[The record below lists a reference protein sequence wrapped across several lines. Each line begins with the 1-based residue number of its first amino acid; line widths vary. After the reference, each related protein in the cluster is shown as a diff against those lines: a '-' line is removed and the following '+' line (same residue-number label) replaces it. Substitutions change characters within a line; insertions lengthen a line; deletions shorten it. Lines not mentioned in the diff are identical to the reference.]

1 MKNLIQFTEIY
12 PVDRTLR
19 FELKPELL
27 EGQTIDDFW
36 SNYLDENKKDSF
48 YNKDKKRN
56 DDYPIVKLILD
67 QFHKNFISLALS
79 SFLPESAPKCP
90 TWNDLFDAYCKDRKS
105 KDFANL
111 QDKMRESISNHFKK
125 HEWWQYISSYSKLI
139 GSLLKQLVENDD
151 DFVESIQERDTSL
164 TREKMLEA
172 LETFNRFSVYFG
184 NYADNRSNMYKKE
197 AQGTSIANRIV
208 NENLP
213 KFFDNISVYRKLKAT
228 CPNEL
233 ESIQDN
239 LKDTLKGISL
249 DEIFTPCYF
258 NECLTQDGIE
268 KYNWIL
274 GGNPNEDVLGINSV
288 GNEYLQHHPESK
300 LKLKDLVMTQLYKQ
314 ILSDRVQPSFLP
326 QQYKSEEDLM
336 DSVFSF
342 LSAVEKQG
350 LLESVKR
357 IMETLY
363 DNDTDLSKVYVLG
376 SNLTKLSHLL
386 YGDWNL
392 LGEKLRE
399 KLVTSNT
406 KKAQQERD
414 KEIEKWLDNKCFS
427 LLQIK
432 EIEEELLEQTQH
444 PLSTEELFTTLNIW
458 KKENETSLW
467 QKVSLIEQCKT
478 AYIVQFAT
486 LRKSFKDGKSIST
499 DESKQILKEVLDKYM
514 ELYHIVELLRLGNK
528 SAYLEKDSFYVDYER
543 LFESSDEDTLSLSYI
558 IPLYN
563 KVRSFLTRKL
573 SNEGKMLLKFDSPT
587 LADGWD
593 ANKEDANNATILRHS
608 DKYYLMLIN
617 PLNKPRLEDG
627 ICENGSYRKIVYHQI
642 ADASK
647 DLPNLMMIDGKTV
660 RKTGRKSQDGFNHI
674 LEDLKN
680 KYLPDE
686 INRIRKCGSYL
697 KTSDSFNKEDSQA
710 YLKYYM
716 KRLLDYKKDEM
727 VFHFK
732 EPNEYESY
740 ADFLNDVAMQK
751 YSISFV
757 SFSKD
762 KIEEWRKE
770 NKVMLFQISNKDFK
784 EGSCGT
790 ENIHTLYWKELFSSR
805 NMDNT
810 IFKLNGGAELFY
822 RCKLSSK
829 PFMHKKGSILVNKT
843 LSDGTPICD
852 EMYKHF
858 VTHFNG
864 KGIVLTDEEV
874 RLLPQ
879 VKTNRAK
886 LDIIKD
892 KRYYEHKFFMHVPI
906 TINFKAPKIT
916 QQQFN
921 ERTLEL
927 LRQNKKQLNIIG
939 IDRGERNLIYVSVIN
954 QRGEN
959 IIPPKHFNLIET
971 KTYEEMTRKYN
982 YLEKLKQTEQN
993 RDEARKN
1000 WTTIERIKDLK
1011 SGYLS
1016 QVVHEIA
1023 KMVVKYNAIVVLE
1036 DLNFGFKRGRF
1047 NVERQVYQNFEKM
1060 LIQKL
1065 NYLAF
1070 KKDAPSPDYGN
1081 VWNGLQLTAPFTSFK
1096 DLGKQSGW
1104 LFYVPAGYTSKID
1117 PATGFVNLFN
1127 MNKPAID
1134 YKTFFGSFTEICYKD
1149 DMFYFTFDYSNEKFN
1164 TVRTDYTNVW
1174 TLSTHG
1180 ERIVREKDELRE
1192 IQLTQKF
1199 KKFFSDDGVNIPLS
1213 EVSVERIKL
1222 LEEVKLKELFG
1233 LFKLLLKMRNTNGQE
1248 DYIISP
1254 VAGENPFKT
1263 GANNYMGLTDADANG
1278 AYNIA
1283 LKGLYWVH
1291 NGFPVEDKYLKY
1303 IKDTDWF
1310 KFIQTKPYLN
1320 E

>member
-1 MKNLIQFTEIY
+1 MKNLKQFTEIY

-56 DDYPIVKLILD
+56 DDYPVVKLILD
-67 QFHKNFISLALS
+67 QFHKNFISLSLS

-90 TWNDLFDAYCKDRKS
+90 TWDDLFDAYCKDRKS

-111 QDKMRESISNHFKK
+111 QDKMRESISNHFKN

-164 TREKMLEA
+164 TREKMLGA

-228 CPNEL
+228 CPTEL

-239 LKDTLKGISL
+239 LKDTLNGVSL
-249 DEIFTPCYF
+249 DEIFTPRYF
-258 NECLTQDGIE
+258 NKCLTQDGIE

-300 LKLKDLVMTQLYKQ
+300 LKLKDLMMAQLYKQ

-326 QQYKSEEDLM
+326 QQYKSEEELM

-363 DNDTDLSKVYVLG
+363 DNDTDLSKVYVQG

-432 EIEEELLEQTQH
+432 EIEDELLEQTQH

-467 QKVSLIEQCKT
+467 QKVSLIERCKT

-587 LADGWD
+587 RANGWQD
-593 ANKEDANNATILRHS
+593 CSIVLKDNKFFLLLYTEKLNGEELQKLYSGTSAKIVSYQQQKTDFKNAPRIFINSKGTNRAPAVSEYKLPIEMVEEMYKERKTLSSKSEKEAFNKKYPDYDERLIDYYKIGLLRHKDFEPFRNS
-608 DKYYLMLIN
+608 FQSNWKVSSEYKSVQEFFEHTQEMCYMLTFETINFEYLYQL
-617 PLNKPRLEDG
+617 
-627 ICENGSYRKIVYHQI
+627 Q
-642 ADASK
+642 
-647 DLPNLMMIDGKTV
+647 T
-660 RKTGRKSQDGFNHI
+660 
-674 LEDLKN
+674 
-680 KYLPDE
+680 
-686 INRIRKCGSYL
+686 
-697 KTSDSFNKEDSQA
+697 
-710 YLKYYM
+710 
-716 KRLLDYKKDEM
+716 YKKL
-727 VFHFK
+727 
-732 EPNEYESY
+732 
-740 ADFLNDVAMQK
+740 FLFE
-751 YSISFV
+751 IH
-757 SFSKD
+757 
-762 KIEEWRKE
+762 
-770 NKVMLFQISNKDFK
+770 NKDFNEEAK
-784 EGSCGT
+784 G
-790 ENIHTLYWKELFSSR
+790 NPNMHTLYWNELFTER
-805 NMDNT
+805 NLKNV
-810 IFKLNGGAELFY
+810 IFKLSSQGIQFFY
-822 RCKLSSK
+822 RAALRDKTKYL
-829 PFMHKKGSILVNKT
+829 HKKGSILVNKT
-843 LSDGTPICD
+843 LSDGTPISD

-858 VTHFNG
+858 VAHFNG
-864 KGIVLTDEEV
+864 KGIDLTDEEV

-879 VKTNRAK
+879 VRTNRAK

-892 KRYYEHKFFMHVPI
+892 KRYYEHKFYMHVPI

-971 KTYEEMTRKYN
+971 KTYEEVTRKYN

-1000 WTTIERIKDLK
+1000 WTTIEKIKDLK

-1016 QVVHEIA
+1016 QVVPEIA

-1222 LEEVKLKELFG
+1222 LEEVKLKELYG

-1263 GANNYMGLTDADANG
+1263 GSNNYMGLTDADANG

-1310 KFIQTKPYLN
+1310 EFIQTKPYLN

>member
-1 MKNLIQFTEIY
+1 MKNLKQFTEIY

-36 SNYLDENKKDSF
+36 SDYLDENKKDSF

-56 DDYPIVKLILD
+56 DDYPVVKLILD
-67 QFHKNFISLALS
+67 QFHKNFISLALKD
-79 SFLPESAPKCP
+79 FLPDSAPKCP

-228 CPNEL
+228 CLNEL

-326 QQYKSEEDLM
+326 QQYKSEEELM

-342 LSAVEKQG
+342 LSAIEKQG

-432 EIEEELLEQTQH
+432 EIEDELLEQTQH

-587 LADGWD
+587 RANGWQD
-593 ANKEDANNATILRHS
+593 CSIVLKDNKFFLLLYTEKLNGEELQKLYSGTSAKIVSYQQQKTDFKNAPRIFINSKGTNRAPAVSEYKLPIEMVEEMYKERKTLSSKSDKEAFSKKYPDYDERLIDYYKIGLLRHKDFEPFRNS
-608 DKYYLMLIN
+608 FQSNWKVSSEYKSVQEFFEHTQEMCYMLTFETINFEYLYQLQT
-617 PLNKPRLEDG
+617 
-627 ICENGSYRKIVYHQI
+627 YRK
-642 ADASK
+642 
-647 DLPNLMMIDGKTV
+647 LFL
-660 RKTGRKSQDGFNHI
+660 F
-674 LEDLKN
+674 
-680 KYLPDE
+680 E
-686 INRIRKCGSYL
+686 I
-697 KTSDSFNKEDSQA
+697 
-710 YLKYYM
+710 
-716 KRLLDYKKDEM
+716 
-727 VFHFK
+727 H
-732 EPNEYESY
+732 
-740 ADFLNDVAMQK
+740 
-751 YSISFV
+751 
-757 SFSKD
+757 
-762 KIEEWRKE
+762 
-770 NKVMLFQISNKDFK
+770 NKDFNEEAK
-784 EGSCGT
+784 G
-790 ENIHTLYWKELFSSR
+790 NPNMHTLYWNELFIER
-805 NMDNT
+805 NLKNV
-810 IFKLNGGAELFY
+810 IFKLSSQGIQFFY
-822 RCKLSSK
+822 RAALQNKTKYL
-829 PFMHKKGSILVNKT
+829 HKKGSILVNKT
-843 LSDGTPICD
+843 LSDGTPISD

-858 VTHFNG
+858 VAHFNG
-864 KGIVLTDEEV
+864 KGIDLTDEEV

-879 VKTNRAK
+879 VRTNRAK

-892 KRYYEHKFFMHVPI
+892 KRYYEHKFYMHVPI

-939 IDRGERNLIYVSVIN
+939 IDRGERNLIYVSIIN

-971 KTYEEMTRKYN
+971 KTYEEVTRKYN

-993 RDEARKN
+993 RDDARKN
-1000 WTTIERIKDLK
+1000 WTTIEKIKDLK

-1070 KKDAPSPDYGN
+1070 KKDAPSSDFGN

-1134 YKTFFGSFTEICYKD
+1134 YKTFFGSFIEICYKD
-1149 DMFYFTFDYSNEKFN
+1149 EMFYFTFDYSNEKFN

-1180 ERIVREKDELRE
+1180 ERIVRDKGELRE

-1213 EVSVERIKL
+1213 DVSVERIKL
-1222 LEEVKLKELFG
+1222 LEEVKLKELYG

-1263 GANNYMGLTDADANG
+1263 GSNNYMGLTDADANG

-1310 KFIQTKPYLN
+1310 EFIQTKPYLN

>member
-1 MKNLIQFTEIY
+1 MKQFTNLY

-56 DDYPIVKLILD
+56 DDYPLVKLILD
-67 QFHKNFISLALS
+67 QFHKDFISLALS

-90 TWNDLFDAYCKDRKS
+90 TWDDLFDAYCKDKKS
-105 KDFANL
+105 KDFADL
-111 QDKMRESISNHFKK
+111 QNKMRESISNHFKK
-125 HEWWQYISSYSKLI
+125 HKRWQYISSYSKLI
-139 GSLLKQLVENDD
+139 GSKLKQLVENDD
-151 DFVESIQERDTSL
+151 DFVESIKERDTSL

-172 LETFNRFSVYFG
+172 LETFNRFSGYFG
-184 NYADNRSNMYKKE
+184 NYAENRSNMYKKE

-213 KFFDNISVYRKLKAT
+213 KFFDNIFVYRKLKAT
-228 CPNEL
+228 CPIEL
-233 ESIQDN
+233 ESTQDN

-432 EIEEELLEQTQH
+432 EIEDELLEQTQH

-514 ELYHIVELLRLGNK
+514 ELFHIVELLRLGNK

-587 LADGWD
+587 RANGWQD
-593 ANKEDANNATILRHS
+593 CSIVLKDN
-608 DKYYLMLIN
+608 KYYLLLYLDKLDGEELIKLYSGN
-617 PLNKPRLEDG
+617 
-627 ICENGSYRKIVYHQI
+627 SAKIVSYQQQKTDYKNAPRI
-642 ADASK
+642 FINSK
-647 DLPNLMMIDGKTV
+647 GSNRAPAVSEYKLPIEMVEAMYKE
-660 RKTGRKSQDGFNHI
+660 RKTLFSKAEKEAFC
-674 LEDLKN
+674 K
-680 KYLPDE
+680 KYPDYDE
-686 INRIRKCGSYL
+686 RLIDYYKIGLLRHKDFEPFRN
-697 KTSDSFNKEDSQA
+697 SFQSNWMMSS
-710 YLKYYM
+710 
-716 KRLLDYKKDEM
+716 DYKSVQDFFEHTQEM
-727 VFHFK
+727 CYILTFETINF
-732 EPNEYESY
+732 EYLY
-740 ADFLNDVAMQK
+740 QLQANRKLFLFE
-751 YSISFV
+751 IH
-757 SFSKD
+757 
-762 KIEEWRKE
+762 
-770 NKVMLFQISNKDFK
+770 NKDFHK
-784 EGSCGT
+784 EAKGT
-790 ENIHTLYWKELFSSR
+790 PNLHTLYWKELFSNR
-805 NMDNT
+805 NLKDV
-810 IFKLNGGAELFY
+810 IFKLSSQGIQLFY
-822 RCKLSSK
+822 RAALQNKTKFL
-829 PFMHKKGSILVNKT
+829 HKKGSILVNKT
-843 LSDGTPICD
+843 FSDGTPISN
-852 EMYKHF
+852 EMYQHF
-858 VTHFNG
+858 VDHYNG
-864 KGIVLTDEEV
+864 KGIKLTEEED
-874 RLLPQ
+874 RLLNQ
-879 VKTNRAK
+879 VKTNKAK
-886 LDIIKD
+886 VDIIKD
-892 KRYYEHKFFMHVPI
+892 KRYYEHKFYIHVPI
-906 TINFKAPKIT
+906 TINFKSSSTT

-921 ERTLEL
+921 GRTLDIF
-927 LRQNKKQLNIIG
+927 RQNKDKINIIG

-959 IIPPKHFNLIET
+959 LIPPKHFNLIET
-971 KTYEEMTRKYN
+971 KTYEEVTRKYN

-1000 WTTIERIKDLK
+1000 WTTIEKIKDLK

-1117 PATGFVNLFN
+1117 PETGFVNLFN

-1134 YKTFFGSFTEICYKD
+1134 YKTFFGSFIEICYKD

-1180 ERIVREKDELRE
+1180 ERIVRDKGELRE
-1192 IQLTQKF
+1192 IQLTRKF
-1199 KKFFSDDGVNIPLS
+1199 KDFFSGDGVNIPLS

-1222 LEEVKLKELFG
+1222 LEEEKQKELFG

-1248 DYIISP
+1248 DFIISP

-1263 GANNYMGLTDADANG
+1263 GQSNNMGLTDADANG

-1283 LKGLYWVH
+1283 LKGLYWVY
-1291 NGFPVEDKYLKY
+1291 NNFPVEDKYLKY

-1310 KFIQTKPYLN
+1310 EFIQTKPYLN
-1320 E
+1320 D